1 MYVGIEIGIPG
12 TLNFYLADPTEKGAG
27 LLANGAAIGGAI
39 AAIYWLLM
47 LVGRSASS
55 VISGK
60 VATRTQ
66 LIVVSATA
74 ICFILIAIFTPK
86 EITVSM
92 PGYSVEMDSKWPLYL
107 SVPYFWYFV
116 VYVRPLCGEV
126 SSTSL

>member
-1 MYVGIEIGIPG
+1 
-12 TLNFYLADPTEKGAG
+12 
-27 LLANGAAIGGAI
+27 
-39 AAIYWLLM
+39 M